1 MMWGEGLLIKLSNL
15 GRKGRVYRW
24 MKDFLKERIIQAR
37 IGKKYSSKFG
47 IENGTPQG
55 SIVSPLIF
63 SIMINDVFMELESG
77 IGFSL
82 FADDGAIWKRGRNVE
97 FIVNKLQG
105 AIKKIEEWSH
115 KWGFEFSVDKT
126 KTMFFTRKRIGSEV
140 KLEL

>member
-82 FADDGAIWKRGRNVE
+82 FADDVAIWKRGRNVE